1 MPRPRKPTSI
11 LDLTGRLKHDKKR
24 YADRADEPVDNDP
37 IGEPPA
43 AFNEVQQRIW
53 RDVKAELVDGVGLAS
68 DRQSFGTLVRLL
80 EKQERNDL
88 TAAELAALI
97 KLYTLFGMT
106 PSDRSRVKAPKKNA
120 AHANPFGQLA

>member
-37 IGEPPA
+37 IGEPPP